1 MNKQKE
7 DHIIKNTERG
17 RTMKQSS
24 EIIGLPVVSITE
36 AKELGTIKELLINP
50 AEGSIAAVVLDDGQW
65 YYGAKLI
72 LFNDLEGI
80 GEYAATV
87 KNSSVIIPIAAAAD
101 LEALLV
107 ANVKVIGSKVLTSS
121 GRIQGKVTEFYIND
135 AGKIANCEVVGADGG
150 TISVPAQNIYTFGKE
165 VLVVADID
173 CSVTE
178 TSVTETND
186 GLDFQKQSIET
197 RVQIPGSEVNLEG
210 ENSSMEDDDPAK
222 KFDDKHRK
230 FLLGKKSNRR
240 IETDNGVLIVDA
252 GGEITEE
259 VLQKAKLAGKFVE
272 LSMSIQ

>member
-1 MNKQKE
+1 
-7 DHIIKNTERG
+7 
-17 RTMKQSS
+17 MKQSS
-24 EIIGLPVVSITE
+24 EITGLTVVSITE

-72 LFNDLEGI
+72 PFKDLAGI

-87 KNSSVIIPIAAAAD
+87 KNSNVIVPITATPE

-121 GRIQGKVTEFYIND
+121 GRIQGKVTEICISD
-135 AGKIANCEVVGADGG
+135 AGKITNCEVVGADGS
-150 TISVPAQNIYTFGKE
+150 TISVPAENIYTFGKE
-165 VLVVADID
+165 VLVVADLDNPI
-173 CSVTE
+173 TE
-178 TSVTETND
+178 PKDIFEN
-186 GLDFQKQSIET
+186 QKQAIET
-197 RVQIPGSEVNLEG
+197 EIQFPVSEVNLEV
-210 ENSSMEDDDPAK
+210 ENSIEEDNSAK

-230 FLLGKKSNRR
+230 YLLGKKSNRR

-252 GGEITEE
+252 DGEITEE